1 MIEHGVEI
9 DSLNAAHES
18 PLHVA
23 SGHGNKELLE
33 LLLSHGAGLERRD
46 REGRTPLLTAAS
58 AGHSGVMKHLVT
70 AGAETSAVD
79 KEDRSGLYLAAE
91 NNNLRCVKTLL
102 KTGVRAELLERND
115 RWDNTALHI
124 ASIRG
129 HLDIVTALIEAG
141 AQIDNKNEDEQTP
154 LHVAAKHGKLK

>member
-1 MIEHGVEI
+1 M
-9 DSLNAAHES
+9 DS
-18 PLHVA
+18 V
-23 SGHGNKELLE
+23 
-33 LLLSHGAGLERRD
+33 
-46 REGRTPLLTAAS
+46 
-58 AGHSGVMKHLVT
+58 
-70 AGAETSAVD
+70 VD

-91 NNNLRCVKTLL
+91 SNHLRCVKTLL
-102 KTGVRAELLERND
+102 KTGARAELLERND

-154 LHVAAKHGKLK
+154 LHVAAKHGKLKYETDIRITKTITNEFKDPALYTESGSLLCQ